1 MAIIGFIQIDV
12 IMYLD
17 TIRERLRCRE
27 VGGEGLGYQNS
38 KNGWVT
44 NNEGF
49 VNKWGGLPICKLCGC
64 SPVNVLHILRS

>member
-49 VNKWGGLPICKLCGC
+49 VNKWGVDPSANYVGVPL
-64 SPVNVLHILRS
+64 

>member
-12 IMYLD
+12 IIYLD

-49 VNKWGGLPICKLCGC
+49 VKKWGVDPSANYVGVPL
-64 SPVNVLHILRS
+64 

>member
-27 VGGEGLGYQNS
+27 VGEEGLGYQNS

-49 VNKWGGLPICKLCGC
+49 VNKWGVYPSANYVGVPL
-64 SPVNVLHILRS
+64 